1 MRSKREPTGGRAM
14 LQDELDFF
22 IANQDELVRK
32 HRGKVLIIRNRD
44 VVGDFDTPLE
54 AYLEAQRLYE
64 PGTYA
69 IQKCEPGCE
78 AYTVT
83 VASSLSPAGTP
94 E

>member
-1 MRSKREPTGGRAM
+1 M

-32 HRGKVLIIRNRD
+32 HRGKVLVLRNRE
-44 VVGDFDTPLE
+44 VVGVFDTPLA
-54 AYLEAQRLYE
+54 AYLDAQSRYE

-69 IQKCEPGCE
+69 IQKCAPGPE

-83 VASSLSPAGTP
+83 IASSMSFAGAP
-94 E
+94 

>member
-1 MRSKREPTGGRAM
+1 M

-32 HRGKVLIIRNRD
+32 HRGKVLVLRNRE
-44 VVGDFDTPLE
+44 VVGVFDTPLA
-54 AYLEAQRLYE
+54 AYLDAQTRYE

-69 IQKCEPGCE
+69 IQKCAPGAE

-83 VASSLSPAGTP
+83 IASSMSFAGAQ
-94 E
+94 

>member
-1 MRSKREPTGGRAM
+1 M

-32 HRGKVLIIRNRD
+32 HRGKVLVLRD
-44 VVGDFDTPLE
+44 REVVGVFDTPLQ
-54 AYLEAQRLYE
+54 AYLDAESRYAA
-64 PGTYA
+64 GTYA
-69 IQKCEPGCE
+69 IQRCTPGPE

-83 VASSLSPAGTP
+83 IASSMSFAGA

>member
-1 MRSKREPTGGRAM
+1 M
-14 LQDELDFF
+14 LQNELEFF

-32 HRGKVLIIRNRD
+32 YEGKILVIRNGE
-44 VVGDFDTPLE
+44 VVGVFDTPLA
-54 AYLEAQRLYE
+54 AYLDAQSRFE

-69 IQKCEPGCE
+69 VQTCAAGPE

-83 VASSLSPAGTP
+83 VASSMTFAGA

>member
-1 MRSKREPTGGRAM
+1 M

-22 IANQDELVRK
+22 IGNQDELVRK
-32 HRGKVLIIRNRD
+32 HRGKVLVLRNRE
-44 VVGDFDTPLE
+44 VVGVFDTPLE
-54 AYLEAQRLYE
+54 AYLDAESRYE

-69 IQKCEPGCE
+69 IQRCTPGPE

-83 VASSLSPAGTP
+83 IASSLCFAGA

>member
-1 MRSKREPTGGRAM
+1 M

-32 HRGKVLIIRNRD
+32 YQGKVLVLRNRE
-44 VVGDFDTPLE
+44 VVGVFDTPLD
-54 AYLEAQRLYE
+54 AYLDAESRFE

-69 IQKCEPGCE
+69 IQRCTPGPE

-83 VASSLSPAGTP
+83 VSSSICIAGAR
-94 E
+94 